1 MLVRL
6 GVVACLFWLHFAY
19 ATTLKII
26 NIVPFGSS
34 SVKILFNQEVKKFKE
49 VSLKNFKSYLELEAI
64 LTIPKKHYQFSKQS
78 SITIAQF
85 SPKLAR
91 VVISHAP
98 KMTYEVKILKDKLYV
113 SIVEKK
119 PLVRHQMAPKPPK
132 HHALKHPTPKPAPKS
147 IKKEAKEKT
156 PIKHAHSKHAHSPL
170 NERSAKKEIPKKEI
184 PKKEILKKEIL
195 KKEILKKE
203 IPKKEI
209 LKKEI
214 PKKEILKKE
223 IPKKEI
229 PKKEILK
236 KEILKKEILK
246 KEILKKEIPKKEILK
261 KEIPKKEILKKEI
274 PKKEIPKKEILKKE
288 IPKKEILKKEILKK
302 EILKKEIP
310 KKEILKKEIP
320 KKEAENE
327 SKNQVFIAEKNDTFI
342 KTKRKKHK
350 KIVLDAG
357 HGGKDCG
364 AMSANLVCEKD
375 IVLEVV
381 KFLHKELKKRGYSVL
396 LTRDKDIYIDL
407 VGRTELA
414 NRKSADL
421 FISVHANS
429 IPKHSTSNAH
439 GIETY
444 FLSTARSERARK
456 VAEQENKDDVNLM
469 DYFSKSLLLNSLNTQ
484 RLIVSNKLAIDV
496 QYGML
501 QSIRKNYPDVV
512 DGGVREGPFWVLA
525 GALMPSILIE
535 IGYNSHA
542 IESKRIQ
549 SKPYQKILAKGIA
562 DGIDSFF
569 SKND

>member
-34 SVKILFNQEVKKFKE
+34 SVKISFNQEIKKFKE

-119 PLVRHQMAPKPPK
+119 PLIRHQMAPRPPK
-132 HHALKHPTPKPAPKS
+132 HRTLKHQVLKPAPKS

-156 PIKHAHSKHAHSPL
+156 PIKHAHSKHMHPQW
-170 NERSAKKEIPKKEI
+170 NERSAKKEI
-184 PKKEILKKEIL
+184 L
-195 KKEILKKE
+195 
-203 IPKKEI
+203 
-209 LKKEI
+209 
-214 PKKEILKKE
+214 
-223 IPKKEI
+223 
-229 PKKEILK
+229 
-236 KEILKKEILK
+236 
-246 KEILKKEIPKKEILK
+246 
-261 KEIPKKEILKKEI
+261 
-274 PKKEIPKKEILKKE
+274 
-288 IPKKEILKKEILKK
+288 
-302 EILKKEIP
+302 
-310 KKEILKKEIP
+310 

-327 SKNQVFIAEKNDTFI
+327 SKNQVFIAEKNDASI

-381 KFLHKELKKRGYSVL
+381 KFLHKELKKRGYNVL

-407 VGRTELA
+407 VARTELA
-414 NRKSADL
+414 NKKSADL

-429 IPKHSTSNAH
+429 IPKRSTSNAR

-456 VAEQENKDDVNLM
+456 VAEQENKDNVNLM

>member
-19 ATTLKII
+19 ATTLKIT

-34 SVKILFNQEVKKFKE
+34 SVKMVFNQEVKKFKE
-49 VSLKNFKSYLELEAI
+49 VPLKNFKSYLELEAV

-78 SITIAQF
+78 FITIAQF

-91 VVISHAP
+91 VVIGYAP
-98 KMTYEVKILKDKLYV
+98 KMTYEIKILKDKLYI

-119 PLVRHQMAPKPPK
+119 PLIRHQMVLKPPK
-132 HHALKHPTPKPAPKS
+132 HHALKHTTSKSTPKP
-147 IKKEAKEKT
+147 IKKEAKEAKEKT
-156 PIKHAHSKHAHSPL
+156 TKHAHSKHAHSPL
-170 NERSAKKEIPKKEI
+170 NERSA
-184 PKKEILKKEIL
+184 
-195 KKEILKKE
+195 
-203 IPKKEI
+203 
-209 LKKEI
+209 
-214 PKKEILKKE
+214 
-223 IPKKEI
+223 
-229 PKKEILK
+229 
-236 KEILKKEILK
+236 
-246 KEILKKEIPKKEILK
+246 
-261 KEIPKKEILKKEI
+261 
-274 PKKEIPKKEILKKE
+274 
-288 IPKKEILKKEILKK
+288 
-302 EILKKEIP
+302 
-310 KKEILKKEIP
+310 KKEIP

-407 VGRTELA
+407 VARTELA
-414 NRKSADL
+414 NKKSADL

-501 QSIRKNYPDVV
+501 QSVRKNYPDVV

>member
-1 MLVRL
+1 MLVKL

-19 ATTLKII
+19 ATTLKIT

-34 SVKILFNQEVKKFKE
+34 SVKISFNQEIKKFKE

-78 SITIAQF
+78 FITIAQF

-98 KMTYEVKILKDKLYV
+98 KMTYEIKILKDKLYV

-119 PLVRHQMAPKPPK
+119 PLVKHQMAPKSPK

-147 IKKEAKEKT
+147 IKKEAKEIKEKT
-156 PIKHAHSKHAHSPL
+156 PIKHARSKHTHSQW

-184 PKKEILKKEIL
+184 PKKE
-195 KKEILKKE
+195 
-203 IPKKEI
+203 
-209 LKKEI
+209 
-214 PKKEILKKE
+214 
-223 IPKKEI
+223 
-229 PKKEILK
+229 
-236 KEILKKEILK
+236 
-246 KEILKKEIPKKEILK
+246 
-261 KEIPKKEILKKEI
+261 
-274 PKKEIPKKEILKKE
+274 
-288 IPKKEILKKEILKK
+288 
-302 EILKKEIP
+302 
-310 KKEILKKEIP
+310 
-320 KKEAENE
+320 AENE
-327 SKNQVFIAEKNDTFI
+327 GKNQVFIAEKNDAFI

-407 VGRTELA
+407 VARTELA
-414 NRKSADL
+414 NKKSADL

-429 IPKHSTSNAH
+429 IPKRSTSNAH

-501 QSIRKNYPDVV
+501 QSVRKSYPDVV

>member
-19 ATTLKII
+19 ATTLKIT

-34 SVKILFNQEVKKFKE
+34 SVKILFNQEIKKFKE
-49 VSLKNFKSYLELEAI
+49 VPLKNFKSYLELEAV

-78 SITIAQF
+78 FITIAQF

-91 VVISHAP
+91 VVIGYDP
-98 KMTYEVKILKDKLYV
+98 KMTYEIKILKNKLYV
-113 SIVEKK
+113 SIMEKK
-119 PLVRHQMAPKPPK
+119 PLIRHQITPKPPK
-132 HHALKHPTPKPAPKS
+132 HHALKHTTPKPAPKP
-147 IKKEAKEKT
+147 IKKEAKKSKDTKEKT
-156 PIKHAHSKHAHSPL
+156 PTKHARSKHAHSPL

-184 PKKEILKKEIL
+184 PKKEI
-195 KKEILKKE
+195 
-203 IPKKEI
+203 P
-209 LKKEI
+209 
-214 PKKEILKKE
+214 KKE

-229 PKKEILK
+229 PKKEI
-236 KEILKKEILK
+236 
-246 KEILKKEIPKKEILK
+246 P
-261 KEIPKKEILKKEI
+261 
-274 PKKEIPKKEILKKE
+274 
-288 IPKKEILKKEILKK
+288 
-302 EILKKEIP
+302 
-310 KKEILKKEIP
+310 KKEIP

-327 SKNQVFIAEKNDTFI
+327 SKNQIFIAEKNDTWI

-407 VGRTELA
+407 VARTELA
-414 NRKSADL
+414 NKKSADL

-469 DYFSKSLLLNSLNTQ
+469 DYFSKSLFLNSLNTQ

-501 QSIRKNYPDVV
+501 QSVRKNYPDVV

>member
-1 MLVRL
+1 M
-6 GVVACLFWLHFAY
+6 HFAY

-34 SVKILFNQEVKKFKE
+34 SVKISFNQEIKKFKE

-78 SITIAQF
+78 FITIAQF
-85 SPKLAR
+85 SPKLVR
-91 VVISHAP
+91 VVIIHAP

-119 PLVRHQMAPKPPK
+119 PLIRHQMAPKPPK

-147 IKKEAKEKT
+147 IKKETKEIKEKT
-156 PIKHAHSKHAHSPL
+156 PTKHARSKHAHSQL
-170 NERSAKKEIPKKEI
+170 NERSA
-184 PKKEILKKEIL
+184 
-195 KKEILKKE
+195 
-203 IPKKEI
+203 
-209 LKKEI
+209 
-214 PKKEILKKE
+214 
-223 IPKKEI
+223 
-229 PKKEILK
+229 
-236 KEILKKEILK
+236 
-246 KEILKKEIPKKEILK
+246 
-261 KEIPKKEILKKEI
+261 
-274 PKKEIPKKEILKKE
+274 
-288 IPKKEILKKEILKK
+288 
-302 EILKKEIP
+302 
-310 KKEILKKEIP
+310 KKEIP

-327 SKNQVFIAEKNDTFI
+327 SKNQVFIAEKNDAFI

-407 VGRTELA
+407 VARTELA
-414 NRKSADL
+414 NKKSADL

-429 IPKHSTSNAH
+429 IPKRSTSNAH

-456 VAEQENKDDVNLM
+456 VAEQENKDNVNLM

-501 QSIRKNYPDVV
+501 QSVRKNYPDVV

>member
-6 GVVACLFWLHFAY
+6 GVVACLFWLHFAC
-19 ATTLKII
+19 ATTLKIT

-34 SVKILFNQEVKKFKE
+34 SVKIVFNQEVKKFKE

-98 KMTYEVKILKDKLYV
+98 KMTYEIKILKDKLYV

-119 PLVRHQMAPKPPK
+119 PLIRHQMALKPPK
-132 HHALKHPTPKPAPKS
+132 HHALKHQTPKPTPKS

-156 PIKHAHSKHAHSPL
+156 PIKHVHSKHVHSPL

-184 PKKEILKKEIL
+184 PKKEI
-195 KKEILKKE
+195 
-203 IPKKEI
+203 
-209 LKKEI
+209 
-214 PKKEILKKE
+214 
-223 IPKKEI
+223 
-229 PKKEILK
+229 
-236 KEILKKEILK
+236 
-246 KEILKKEIPKKEILK
+246 
-261 KEIPKKEILKKEI
+261 
-274 PKKEIPKKEILKKE
+274 
-288 IPKKEILKKEILKK
+288 
-302 EILKKEIP
+302 
-310 KKEILKKEIP
+310 P

-327 SKNQVFIAEKNDTFI
+327 SKNQIFIAEKNDTFI

-407 VGRTELA
+407 VARTELA
-414 NRKSADL
+414 NKKSADL

-469 DYFSKSLLLNSLNTQ
+469 DYFSKSLFLNSLNTQ

-501 QSIRKNYPDVV
+501 QSVRKNYPDVV

>member
-1 MLVRL
+1 M
-6 GVVACLFWLHFAY
+6 HFAY
-19 ATTLKII
+19 ATTLKIT

-34 SVKILFNQEVKKFKE
+34 SVKVVFNQEIKKFKE
-49 VSLKNFKSYLELEAI
+49 VPLKNFKSYLELEAI

-78 SITIAQF
+78 FITIAQF
-85 SPKLAR
+85 SPKLVR

-98 KMTYEVKILKDKLYV
+98 KMTYEIKILKDKLYV

-119 PLVRHQMAPKPPK
+119 PLARHQMTPKPPK
-132 HHALKHPTPKPAPKS
+132 HHALKHTTPKPAPKP
-147 IKKEAKEKT
+147 IKKEAKKSKDTKEKT
-156 PIKHAHSKHAHSPL
+156 PTKHARSKHAHSPL
-170 NERSAKKEIPKKEI
+170 NERSA
-184 PKKEILKKEIL
+184 
-195 KKEILKKE
+195 
-203 IPKKEI
+203 
-209 LKKEI
+209 
-214 PKKEILKKE
+214 
-223 IPKKEI
+223 
-229 PKKEILK
+229 
-236 KEILKKEILK
+236 
-246 KEILKKEIPKKEILK
+246 
-261 KEIPKKEILKKEI
+261 
-274 PKKEIPKKEILKKE
+274 
-288 IPKKEILKKEILKK
+288 
-302 EILKKEIP
+302 
-310 KKEILKKEIP
+310 KKEIP

-327 SKNQVFIAEKNDTFI
+327 SKNQVFIAEKNDTLI

-407 VGRTELA
+407 VARTELA
-414 NRKSADL
+414 NKKSADL

-501 QSIRKNYPDVV
+501 QSVRKNYPDVV

>member
-6 GVVACLFWLHFAY
+6 GVVACFLWLHCAY

-34 SVKILFNQEVKKFKE
+34 SVKIIFNQEVKKFKE
-49 VSLKNFKSYLELEAI
+49 VSLKNFKSYLELEAV
-64 LTIPKKHYQFSKQS
+64 LTIPKKHYQFSQQS
-78 SITIAQF
+78 FITIAQF

-91 VVISHAP
+91 VVIGYTP
-98 KMTYEVKILKDKLYV
+98 KMTYEVKTLKDKLYV

-119 PLVRHQMAPKPPK
+119 PLVRHQTTPKPPK
-132 HHALKHPTPKPAPKS
+132 HTAIKPTPKVVK
-147 IKKEAKEKT
+147 KETKKTKEAKEAKGKT
-156 PIKHAHSKHAHSPL
+156 PHKHAHSKHAHSPL
-170 NERSAKKEIPKKEI
+170 NKRSAKKEIPKKEI
-184 PKKEILKKEIL
+184 PKKEI
-195 KKEILKKE
+195 
-203 IPKKEI
+203 P
-209 LKKEI
+209 
-214 PKKEILKKE
+214 KKE

-229 PKKEILK
+229 PKKEI
-236 KEILKKEILK
+236 
-246 KEILKKEIPKKEILK
+246 PKKEI
-261 KEIPKKEILKKEI
+261 
-274 PKKEIPKKEILKKE
+274 
-288 IPKKEILKKEILKK
+288 
-302 EILKKEIP
+302 
-310 KKEILKKEIP
+310 
-320 KKEAENE
+320 ENE
-327 SKNQVFIAEKNDTFI
+327 NKNQVFIEQNNDIFI

-407 VGRTELA
+407 VARTELA
-414 NRKSADL
+414 NKKNADL

-496 QYGML
+496 QFGML
-501 QSIRKNYPDVV
+501 QNIRKNYPDVV

>member
-6 GVVACLFWLHFAY
+6 GVVACLLWLHFAY
-19 ATTLKII
+19 ATTLKIT

-78 SITIAQF
+78 FITIAQF
-85 SPKLAR
+85 SPKLVR
-91 VVISHAP
+91 VVIGYAP
-98 KMTYEVKILKDKLYV
+98 KMTYEVKILKNKLYV

-119 PLVRHQMAPKPPK
+119 LLIRHQMALKPPK
-132 HHALKHPTPKPAPKS
+132 HHALKHTTPKPTPKP

-156 PIKHAHSKHAHSPL
+156 PTKHAHSKHAHSPL
-170 NERSAKKEIPKKEI
+170 NERSA
-184 PKKEILKKEIL
+184 
-195 KKEILKKE
+195 
-203 IPKKEI
+203 
-209 LKKEI
+209 
-214 PKKEILKKE
+214 
-223 IPKKEI
+223 
-229 PKKEILK
+229 
-236 KEILKKEILK
+236 
-246 KEILKKEIPKKEILK
+246 
-261 KEIPKKEILKKEI
+261 
-274 PKKEIPKKEILKKE
+274 
-288 IPKKEILKKEILKK
+288 
-302 EILKKEIP
+302 
-310 KKEILKKEIP
+310 KKEIP

-342 KTKRKKHK
+342 KTKHKKRK

-407 VGRTELA
+407 VARTELA
-414 NRKSADL
+414 NKKGADL

-429 IPKHSTSNAH
+429 IPKRSTSNAH

-469 DYFSKSLLLNSLNTQ
+469 DYFSKSLFLNSLNTQ

-501 QSIRKNYPDVV
+501 QSVRKNYPDVV

>member
-6 GVVACLFWLHFAY
+6 VVVACLFWLHFAY

-49 VSLKNFKSYLELEAI
+49 VPLKNFKSYLELEAV

-78 SITIAQF
+78 FITIAQF

-91 VVISHAP
+91 VVIGYAP
-98 KMTYEVKILKDKLYV
+98 KMTYEIKILKDKLYV

-119 PLVRHQMAPKPPK
+119 PLIRHQMVLKPPK
-132 HHALKHPTPKPAPKS
+132 HHALKHTTPKPTPKP
-147 IKKEAKEKT
+147 IKKEVKKSQEAKEKT
-156 PIKHAHSKHAHSPL
+156 PIKHARSKHAHSPL
-170 NERSAKKEIPKKEI
+170 NERSA
-184 PKKEILKKEIL
+184 
-195 KKEILKKE
+195 
-203 IPKKEI
+203 
-209 LKKEI
+209 
-214 PKKEILKKE
+214 
-223 IPKKEI
+223 
-229 PKKEILK
+229 
-236 KEILKKEILK
+236 
-246 KEILKKEIPKKEILK
+246 
-261 KEIPKKEILKKEI
+261 
-274 PKKEIPKKEILKKE
+274 
-288 IPKKEILKKEILKK
+288 
-302 EILKKEIP
+302 
-310 KKEILKKEIP
+310 KKEIP

-327 SKNQVFIAEKNDTFI
+327 SKNQVFIAEKNDTLI

-407 VGRTELA
+407 VARTELA
-414 NRKSADL
+414 NKKNADL

-429 IPKHSTSNAH
+429 IPKRSTSNAH

-469 DYFSKSLLLNSLNTQ
+469 DYFSKSLFLNSLNTQ

-501 QSIRKNYPDVV
+501 QSVRKNYPDVV

>member
-34 SVKILFNQEVKKFKE
+34 SVKISFNQEIKKFKE

-78 SITIAQF
+78 FITIAQF

-98 KMTYEVKILKDKLYV
+98 KMTYEIKILKDKLYV

-119 PLVRHQMAPKPPK
+119 PLVRHKMAPKPPK
-132 HHALKHPTPKPAPKS
+132 HHALKHPTPKPTPKS
-147 IKKEAKEKT
+147 IKKEAKEAKEKT

-170 NERSAKKEIPKKEI
+170 NERSAKKEIPKKE
-184 PKKEILKKEIL
+184 
-195 KKEILKKE
+195 
-203 IPKKEI
+203 
-209 LKKEI
+209 
-214 PKKEILKKE
+214 
-223 IPKKEI
+223 
-229 PKKEILK
+229 
-236 KEILKKEILK
+236 
-246 KEILKKEIPKKEILK
+246 
-261 KEIPKKEILKKEI
+261 
-274 PKKEIPKKEILKKE
+274 
-288 IPKKEILKKEILKK
+288 
-302 EILKKEIP
+302 
-310 KKEILKKEIP
+310 
-320 KKEAENE
+320 AENE
-327 SKNQVFIAEKNDTFI
+327 SKNQVFIAEKNDAFI

-407 VGRTELA
+407 VARTELA
-414 NRKSADL
+414 NKKSADL

-501 QSIRKNYPDVV
+501 QSVRKNYPDVV

>member
-1 MLVRL
+1 MRL

-19 ATTLKII
+19 ATTLKIT

-34 SVKILFNQEVKKFKE
+34 SVKIVFNQEIKKFKE
-49 VSLKNFKSYLELEAI
+49 VSLKNFKSYLELEAV

-78 SITIAQF
+78 FITIAQF

-91 VVISHAP
+91 VVIGYAP
-98 KMTYEVKILKDKLYV
+98 KMTYEIKILKDKLYV

-119 PLVRHQMAPKPPK
+119 PLIRHQMAPKPPK
-132 HHALKHPTPKPAPKS
+132 HHALKHTTPKPAPKP
-147 IKKEAKEKT
+147 IKKEAKETKEKT
-156 PIKHAHSKHAHSPL
+156 PIKHVRSKHAYSPL

-184 PKKEILKKEIL
+184 PKKEI
-195 KKEILKKE
+195 
-203 IPKKEI
+203 P
-209 LKKEI
+209 
-214 PKKEILKKE
+214 KKE

-229 PKKEILK
+229 PKKEI
-236 KEILKKEILK
+236 
-246 KEILKKEIPKKEILK
+246 P
-261 KEIPKKEILKKEI
+261 
-274 PKKEIPKKEILKKE
+274 
-288 IPKKEILKKEILKK
+288 
-302 EILKKEIP
+302 
-310 KKEILKKEIP
+310 KKEIP

-327 SKNQVFIAEKNDTFI
+327 SKNQVFIAEKNDTLI

-407 VGRTELA
+407 VARTELA
-414 NRKSADL
+414 NKKSADL

-501 QSIRKNYPDVV
+501 QSVRKNYPDVV

>member
-19 ATTLKII
+19 ATTLKIT

-34 SVKILFNQEVKKFKE
+34 SVKISFNQEIKKFKE

-91 VVISHAP
+91 VVISYAP

-132 HHALKHPTPKPAPKS
+132 HHALKHQTPKPTPKS
-147 IKKEAKEKT
+147 IKKEAKEAKEKT
-156 PIKHAHSKHAHSPL
+156 PTKHAHSKHAHPPL
-170 NERSAKKEIPKKEI
+170 NERSAKKEIPKKE
-184 PKKEILKKEIL
+184 
-195 KKEILKKE
+195 
-203 IPKKEI
+203 
-209 LKKEI
+209 
-214 PKKEILKKE
+214 
-223 IPKKEI
+223 
-229 PKKEILK
+229 
-236 KEILKKEILK
+236 
-246 KEILKKEIPKKEILK
+246 
-261 KEIPKKEILKKEI
+261 
-274 PKKEIPKKEILKKE
+274 
-288 IPKKEILKKEILKK
+288 
-302 EILKKEIP
+302 
-310 KKEILKKEIP
+310 
-320 KKEAENE
+320 AENE
-327 SKNQVFIAEKNDTFI
+327 DKNQVFIAEKNDTFI
-342 KTKRKKHK
+342 KNKRKKHK

-429 IPKHSTSNAH
+429 IPKRSTSNAH

>member
-34 SVKILFNQEVKKFKE
+34 SVKISFNQEIKKFKE

-85 SPKLAR
+85 SPKLVR

-119 PLVRHQMAPKPPK
+119 LLIRHQMAPKPPK
-132 HHALKHPTPKPAPKS
+132 HRTLKHQTPHHALKHQTPKPAPKS
-147 IKKEAKEKT
+147 IKKEAKEIKEKT
-156 PIKHAHSKHAHSPL
+156 PTKHVHSKHTHSQL
-170 NERSAKKEIPKKEI
+170 NERSAKKEIPKKE
-184 PKKEILKKEIL
+184 
-195 KKEILKKE
+195 
-203 IPKKEI
+203 
-209 LKKEI
+209 
-214 PKKEILKKE
+214 
-223 IPKKEI
+223 
-229 PKKEILK
+229 
-236 KEILKKEILK
+236 
-246 KEILKKEIPKKEILK
+246 
-261 KEIPKKEILKKEI
+261 
-274 PKKEIPKKEILKKE
+274 
-288 IPKKEILKKEILKK
+288 
-302 EILKKEIP
+302 
-310 KKEILKKEIP
+310 
-320 KKEAENE
+320 AENE
-327 SKNQVFIAEKNDTFI
+327 GKNQVFIAEKNDTFI

-407 VGRTELA
+407 VARTELA
-414 NRKSADL
+414 NKKSADL

-429 IPKHSTSNAH
+429 IPKRSTSNAH

-456 VAEQENKDDVNLM
+456 VAEQENKDNVNLM

>member
-6 GVVACLFWLHFAY
+6 GVVACLFWLHYAY
-19 ATTLKII
+19 ATTLKIT

-34 SVKILFNQEVKKFKE
+34 SVKMVFNQEIKKFKE
-49 VSLKNFKSYLELEAI
+49 VPLKNFKSYLELEAI

-78 SITIAQF
+78 FITIAQF

-91 VVISHAP
+91 VVIGYDP

-113 SIVEKK
+113 SIMEKK
-119 PLVRHQMAPKPPK
+119 PLIRHQMTPKPSK
-132 HHALKHPTPKPAPKS
+132 HHALKHQVPKPTPKP
-147 IKKEAKEKT
+147 IKKEAKKTKEKT
-156 PIKHAHSKHAHSPL
+156 PNKHAHSKHAHSPL

-184 PKKEILKKEIL
+184 PKKEI
-195 KKEILKKE
+195 
-203 IPKKEI
+203 P
-209 LKKEI
+209 
-214 PKKEILKKE
+214 KKE

-229 PKKEILK
+229 PKKEI
-236 KEILKKEILK
+236 
-246 KEILKKEIPKKEILK
+246 
-261 KEIPKKEILKKEI
+261 
-274 PKKEIPKKEILKKE
+274 PKKEIP
-288 IPKKEILKKEILKK
+288 
-302 EILKKEIP
+302 
-310 KKEILKKEIP
+310 KKEIP

-327 SKNQVFIAEKNDTFI
+327 SKNQIFIAEKNDTWI

-407 VGRTELA
+407 VARTELA
-414 NRKSADL
+414 NKKSADL

-429 IPKHSTSNAH
+429 IPKRSTSNAH

-469 DYFSKSLLLNSLNTQ
+469 DYFSKSLFLNSLNTQ

-501 QSIRKNYPDVV
+501 QSVRKNYPDVV

>member
-6 GVVACLFWLHFAY
+6 GVVACLFWFHFAY
-19 ATTLKII
+19 ATTLKIT

-34 SVKILFNQEVKKFKE
+34 SVKMVFNQEVKKFKE
-49 VSLKNFKSYLELEAI
+49 VPLKNFKSYLELEAI

-78 SITIAQF
+78 FITIAQF
-85 SPKLAR
+85 SPKLVR
-91 VVISHAP
+91 VVIGYAP
-98 KMTYEVKILKDKLYV
+98 KMTYEVKILKDKLYI

-119 PLVRHQMAPKPPK
+119 PLIRHQMTPKPPK
-132 HHALKHPTPKPAPKS
+132 HHALKHQTPKPTPKP
-147 IKKEAKEKT
+147 IKKEAKKTKEKT
-156 PIKHAHSKHAHSPL
+156 PTKHAHSKQTHSPL
-170 NERSAKKEIPKKEI
+170 NERNA
-184 PKKEILKKEIL
+184 
-195 KKEILKKE
+195 
-203 IPKKEI
+203 
-209 LKKEI
+209 
-214 PKKEILKKE
+214 
-223 IPKKEI
+223 
-229 PKKEILK
+229 
-236 KEILKKEILK
+236 
-246 KEILKKEIPKKEILK
+246 
-261 KEIPKKEILKKEI
+261 
-274 PKKEIPKKEILKKE
+274 
-288 IPKKEILKKEILKK
+288 
-302 EILKKEIP
+302 
-310 KKEILKKEIP
+310 KKEIP

-327 SKNQVFIAEKNDTFI
+327 SKNQVFIAEKNDAFI

-469 DYFSKSLLLNSLNTQ
+469 DYFSKSLFLNSLNTQ

-501 QSIRKNYPDVV
+501 QSVRKNYPDVV

>member
-6 GVVACLFWLHFAY
+6 GVVACLLWLHFAY
-19 ATTLKII
+19 ATTLKIT

-34 SVKILFNQEVKKFKE
+34 SVKVVFNQEIKKFKE

-119 PLVRHQMAPKPPK
+119 PLIRHQMVLKPPK
-132 HHALKHPTPKPAPKS
+132 HHALKHTTPKPTPKP
-147 IKKEAKEKT
+147 IKKEAKKSKETKEKT
-156 PIKHAHSKHAHSPL
+156 PTKHVYSKHAHSPL
-170 NERSAKKEIPKKEI
+170 NERSA
-184 PKKEILKKEIL
+184 
-195 KKEILKKE
+195 
-203 IPKKEI
+203 
-209 LKKEI
+209 
-214 PKKEILKKE
+214 
-223 IPKKEI
+223 
-229 PKKEILK
+229 
-236 KEILKKEILK
+236 
-246 KEILKKEIPKKEILK
+246 
-261 KEIPKKEILKKEI
+261 
-274 PKKEIPKKEILKKE
+274 
-288 IPKKEILKKEILKK
+288 
-302 EILKKEIP
+302 
-310 KKEILKKEIP
+310 KKEIP

-327 SKNQVFIAEKNDTFI
+327 SKNQVFIAEKNDTLI

-407 VGRTELA
+407 VARTELA
-414 NRKSADL
+414 NKKSADL

-501 QSIRKNYPDVV
+501 QSVRKNYPDVV

>member
-49 VSLKNFKSYLELEAI
+49 VPLKNFKSYLELEAV

-78 SITIAQF
+78 FITIAQF

-91 VVISHAP
+91 VVIGYAP
-98 KMTYEVKILKDKLYV
+98 KMTYEIKILKNKLYV

-119 PLVRHQMAPKPPK
+119 PLIRHQITPKY
-132 HHALKHPTPKPAPKS
+132 HALKHQVPKPTPKPIKKEAKKS
-147 IKKEAKEKT
+147 KEAKEKT
-156 PIKHAHSKHAHSPL
+156 PTKHAHLKHAHSPL
-170 NERSAKKEIPKKEI
+170 NERSA
-184 PKKEILKKEIL
+184 
-195 KKEILKKE
+195 
-203 IPKKEI
+203 
-209 LKKEI
+209 
-214 PKKEILKKE
+214 
-223 IPKKEI
+223 
-229 PKKEILK
+229 
-236 KEILKKEILK
+236 
-246 KEILKKEIPKKEILK
+246 
-261 KEIPKKEILKKEI
+261 
-274 PKKEIPKKEILKKE
+274 
-288 IPKKEILKKEILKK
+288 
-302 EILKKEIP
+302 
-310 KKEILKKEIP
+310 KKEIP

-327 SKNQVFIAEKNDTFI
+327 SKNQVFIAEKNETLI

-407 VGRTELA
+407 VARTELA
-414 NRKSADL
+414 NKKSADL

-469 DYFSKSLLLNSLNTQ
+469 DYFSKSLFLNSLNTQ

-501 QSIRKNYPDVV
+501 QSVRKNYPDVV

>member
-6 GVVACLFWLHFAY
+6 GVVACLLWLHFAY

-26 NIVPFGSS
+26 NIVPFGSG

-78 SITIAQF
+78 SITIVQF

-119 PLVRHQMAPKPPK
+119 PLVRHQMVLKPPK
-132 HHALKHPTPKPAPKS
+132 HHVLKHPTPKPAPKS
-147 IKKEAKEKT
+147 IKKEAKEAKEKT
-156 PIKHAHSKHAHSPL
+156 PIKHAHSKHVHSPL
-170 NERSAKKEIPKKEI
+170 NERSA
-184 PKKEILKKEIL
+184 
-195 KKEILKKE
+195 
-203 IPKKEI
+203 
-209 LKKEI
+209 
-214 PKKEILKKE
+214 
-223 IPKKEI
+223 
-229 PKKEILK
+229 KKEILK

-246 KEILKKEIPKKEILK
+246 KEIL
-261 KEIPKKEILKKEI
+261 
-274 PKKEIPKKEILKKE
+274 
-288 IPKKEILKKEILKK
+288 
-302 EILKKEIP
+302 
-310 KKEILKKEIP
+310 

-407 VGRTELA
+407 VARTELA

>member
-6 GVVACLFWLHFAY
+6 GVVACLFWLHYAY
-19 ATTLKII
+19 ATTLKIT
-26 NIVPFGSS
+26 NVVPFGSS
-34 SVKILFNQEVKKFKE
+34 SVKMVFNQEVKKFKE

-78 SITIAQF
+78 FITIAQF

-91 VVISHAP
+91 VVIGYAP

-113 SIVEKK
+113 SIMEKK
-119 PLVRHQMAPKPPK
+119 PLIRHQMALKPPK
-132 HHALKHPTPKPAPKS
+132 HHALKHQTPKPTPKP
-147 IKKEAKEKT
+147 IKKEAKKTKEKT
-156 PIKHAHSKHAHSPL
+156 STKHAHSKPTHSPL
-170 NERSAKKEIPKKEI
+170 NERSAKKEIPKKE
-184 PKKEILKKEIL
+184 
-195 KKEILKKE
+195 
-203 IPKKEI
+203 
-209 LKKEI
+209 
-214 PKKEILKKE
+214 
-223 IPKKEI
+223 
-229 PKKEILK
+229 
-236 KEILKKEILK
+236 
-246 KEILKKEIPKKEILK
+246 
-261 KEIPKKEILKKEI
+261 
-274 PKKEIPKKEILKKE
+274 
-288 IPKKEILKKEILKK
+288 
-302 EILKKEIP
+302 
-310 KKEILKKEIP
+310 
-320 KKEAENE
+320 AENE
-327 SKNQVFIAEKNDTFI
+327 SKNQIFIAEKNDTFI

-407 VGRTELA
+407 VARTELA
-414 NRKSADL
+414 NKKGADL

-429 IPKHSTSNAH
+429 IPKRSTSNAH

-469 DYFSKSLLLNSLNTQ
+469 DYFSKSLFLNSLNTQ

-501 QSIRKNYPDVV
+501 QSVRKNYPDVV

>member
-1 MLVRL
+1 M
-6 GVVACLFWLHFAY
+6 HFAY

-34 SVKILFNQEVKKFKE
+34 SVKISFNQEIKKFKE

-78 SITIAQF
+78 FITIAQF
-85 SPKLAR
+85 SPKLVR

-119 PLVRHQMAPKPPK
+119 PLIRHQMAPKPPK

-147 IKKEAKEKT
+147 IKKETKEIKEKT
-156 PIKHAHSKHAHSPL
+156 PTKHACSKHAHSQL
-170 NERSAKKEIPKKEI
+170 NERSA
-184 PKKEILKKEIL
+184 
-195 KKEILKKE
+195 
-203 IPKKEI
+203 
-209 LKKEI
+209 
-214 PKKEILKKE
+214 
-223 IPKKEI
+223 
-229 PKKEILK
+229 
-236 KEILKKEILK
+236 
-246 KEILKKEIPKKEILK
+246 
-261 KEIPKKEILKKEI
+261 
-274 PKKEIPKKEILKKE
+274 
-288 IPKKEILKKEILKK
+288 
-302 EILKKEIP
+302 
-310 KKEILKKEIP
+310 KKEIP

-327 SKNQVFIAEKNDTFI
+327 SKNQVFIAEKNDAFI

-407 VGRTELA
+407 VARTELA
-414 NRKSADL
+414 NKKSADL

-429 IPKHSTSNAH
+429 IPKRSTSNAH

-456 VAEQENKDDVNLM
+456 VAEQENKDNVNLM

-501 QSIRKNYPDVV
+501 QSVRKNYPDVV

>member
-6 GVVACLFWLHFAY
+6 GVVACLFWLHYAY
-19 ATTLKII
+19 ATTLKIT
-26 NIVPFGSS
+26 NIVSFGSS
-34 SVKILFNQEVKKFKE
+34 SVKISFNQEVKKFKE
-49 VSLKNFKSYLELEAI
+49 VPLKNFKSYLELEAI

-78 SITIAQF
+78 FITIAQF

-91 VVISHAP
+91 VVIGYAP
-98 KMTYEVKILKDKLYV
+98 KMTYEVKILKNKLYV

-119 PLVRHQMAPKPPK
+119 PLIRHQMVPKPPK

-147 IKKEAKEKT
+147 IKKEAKEAKEKT
-156 PIKHAHSKHAHSPL
+156 PIKHVHSKHAHSPL

-184 PKKEILKKEIL
+184 PKKEI
-195 KKEILKKE
+195 
-203 IPKKEI
+203 P
-209 LKKEI
+209 
-214 PKKEILKKE
+214 KKE

-229 PKKEILK
+229 PKKES
-236 KEILKKEILK
+236 
-246 KEILKKEIPKKEILK
+246 
-261 KEIPKKEILKKEI
+261 
-274 PKKEIPKKEILKKE
+274 
-288 IPKKEILKKEILKK
+288 
-302 EILKKEIP
+302 
-310 KKEILKKEIP
+310 
-320 KKEAENE
+320 ENE
-327 SKNQVFIAEKNDTFI
+327 SKNQVFIAEKNDAFS

-429 IPKHSTSNAH
+429 IPKRSTSNAH

>member
-1 MLVRL
+1 M
-6 GVVACLFWLHFAY
+6 HFAY

-34 SVKILFNQEVKKFKE
+34 SVKISFNQEIKKFKE

-78 SITIAQF
+78 FITIAQF

-119 PLVRHQMAPKPPK
+119 PLSRHQMAPKPPK
-132 HHALKHPTPKPAPKS
+132 HHALKHQAPKPAPKS
-147 IKKEAKEKT
+147 IKKEIKEVKEVKEVKEKT
-156 PIKHAHSKHAHSPL
+156 PTKHARSKHAHSQL
-170 NERSAKKEIPKKEI
+170 NERSA
-184 PKKEILKKEIL
+184 
-195 KKEILKKE
+195 
-203 IPKKEI
+203 
-209 LKKEI
+209 
-214 PKKEILKKE
+214 
-223 IPKKEI
+223 
-229 PKKEILK
+229 
-236 KEILKKEILK
+236 
-246 KEILKKEIPKKEILK
+246 
-261 KEIPKKEILKKEI
+261 
-274 PKKEIPKKEILKKE
+274 
-288 IPKKEILKKEILKK
+288 
-302 EILKKEIP
+302 
-310 KKEILKKEIP
+310 KKEIP

-327 SKNQVFIAEKNDTFI
+327 SKNQVFIAEKNDASI

-407 VGRTELA
+407 VVRTELA
-414 NRKSADL
+414 NKKSADL

-429 IPKHSTSNAH
+429 IPKRSTSNAH

>member
-1 MLVRL
+1 M
-6 GVVACLFWLHFAY
+6 HFAY

-34 SVKILFNQEVKKFKE
+34 SVKISFNQEIKKFKE

-113 SIVEKK
+113 SIMEKK
-119 PLVRHQMAPKPPK
+119 PLAKHQMAPKLPK
-132 HHALKHPTPKPAPKS
+132 HHALKHPTPKPTPKS
-147 IKKEAKEKT
+147 IKKEAKEIKEKT
-156 PIKHAHSKHAHSPL
+156 PTKHARSKHMRSQL
-170 NERSAKKEIPKKEI
+170 NERSAKKEIPKKE
-184 PKKEILKKEIL
+184 
-195 KKEILKKE
+195 
-203 IPKKEI
+203 
-209 LKKEI
+209 
-214 PKKEILKKE
+214 
-223 IPKKEI
+223 
-229 PKKEILK
+229 
-236 KEILKKEILK
+236 
-246 KEILKKEIPKKEILK
+246 
-261 KEIPKKEILKKEI
+261 
-274 PKKEIPKKEILKKE
+274 
-288 IPKKEILKKEILKK
+288 
-302 EILKKEIP
+302 
-310 KKEILKKEIP
+310 
-320 KKEAENE
+320 AENE
-327 SKNQVFIAEKNDTFI
+327 GKNQVFITEKNDASI

-407 VGRTELA
+407 VARTELA
-414 NRKSADL
+414 NKKSADL

-429 IPKHSTSNAH
+429 IPKRSTSNAH

-456 VAEQENKDDVNLM
+456 VAEQENKDNVNLM

>member
-6 GVVACLFWLHFAY
+6 GVVACLFWLHFAC
-19 ATTLKII
+19 ATTLKIT

-34 SVKILFNQEVKKFKE
+34 SVKISFNQEIKKFKE

-85 SPKLAR
+85 SSKLVR

-113 SIVEKK
+113 SIMEKK
-119 PLVRHQMAPKPPK
+119 PLAKHQIAPKPPK
-132 HHALKHPTPKPAPKS
+132 HRTLKHPTPKPTPKS
-147 IKKEAKEKT
+147 IKKEAKEVKEKT
-156 PIKHAHSKHAHSPL
+156 PTKHARSKHTHSQL
-170 NERSAKKEIPKKEI
+170 NERSAKKEIPKKE
-184 PKKEILKKEIL
+184 
-195 KKEILKKE
+195 
-203 IPKKEI
+203 
-209 LKKEI
+209 
-214 PKKEILKKE
+214 
-223 IPKKEI
+223 
-229 PKKEILK
+229 
-236 KEILKKEILK
+236 
-246 KEILKKEIPKKEILK
+246 
-261 KEIPKKEILKKEI
+261 
-274 PKKEIPKKEILKKE
+274 
-288 IPKKEILKKEILKK
+288 
-302 EILKKEIP
+302 
-310 KKEILKKEIP
+310 
-320 KKEAENE
+320 AENE
-327 SKNQVFIAEKNDTFI
+327 GKNQVFIAEKNDAFI

-364 AMSANLVCEKD
+364 AMSTNLVCEKD

-407 VGRTELA
+407 VARTELA
-414 NRKSADL
+414 NKKSADL

-429 IPKHSTSNAH
+429 IPKRSTSNAH

-456 VAEQENKDDVNLM
+456 VAEQENKDNVNLM

>member
-1 MLVRL
+1 M
-6 GVVACLFWLHFAY
+6 HFAY
-19 ATTLKII
+19 ATTLKIT

-34 SVKILFNQEVKKFKE
+34 SVKILFNQEIKKFKE
-49 VSLKNFKSYLELEAI
+49 VPLKNFKSYLELEAV

-91 VVISHAP
+91 VVIGYAP
-98 KMTYEVKILKDKLYV
+98 KMTYEIKILKDKLYI

-119 PLVRHQMAPKPPK
+119 PLIRHQMVLKPPK
-132 HHALKHPTPKPAPKS
+132 HHALKHTTPKPTPKP
-147 IKKEAKEKT
+147 IKKEIKEAKEKT
-156 PIKHAHSKHAHSPL
+156 PTKHAHSKHAHSPL
-170 NERSAKKEIPKKEI
+170 NERSA
-184 PKKEILKKEIL
+184 
-195 KKEILKKE
+195 
-203 IPKKEI
+203 
-209 LKKEI
+209 
-214 PKKEILKKE
+214 
-223 IPKKEI
+223 
-229 PKKEILK
+229 KKEILK

-246 KEILKKEIPKKEILK
+246 KEILKKEI
-261 KEIPKKEILKKEI
+261 
-274 PKKEIPKKEILKKE
+274 
-288 IPKKEILKKEILKK
+288 LKKEIL
-302 EILKKEIP
+302 
-310 KKEILKKEIP
+310 

-327 SKNQVFIAEKNDTFI
+327 SKNQVFIAEKNDAFI
-342 KTKRKKHK
+342 KTKHKKHK

-407 VGRTELA
+407 VARTELA
-414 NRKSADL
+414 NKKGADL

-429 IPKHSTSNAH
+429 IPKRSTSNAH

-469 DYFSKSLLLNSLNTQ
+469 DYFSKSLFLNSLNTQ

-501 QSIRKNYPDVV
+501 QSVRKNYPDVV

>member
-19 ATTLKII
+19 ATTLKIT

-34 SVKILFNQEVKKFKE
+34 SVKVVFNQEIKKFKE
-49 VSLKNFKSYLELEAI
+49 VPLKNFKSYLELEAI

-91 VVISHAP
+91 VVIGYAP
-98 KMTYEVKILKDKLYV
+98 KMTYEVKILKDNLYI

-119 PLVRHQMAPKPPK
+119 PLIRHQMTPKPPK
-132 HHALKHPTPKPAPKS
+132 HHALKHPTPKPTPKP
-147 IKKEAKEKT
+147 IKKEAKEAKEAKEKT
-156 PIKHAHSKHAHSPL
+156 PTKHAHSKHAHSPL

-184 PKKEILKKEIL
+184 PKKE
-195 KKEILKKE
+195 
-203 IPKKEI
+203 
-209 LKKEI
+209 
-214 PKKEILKKE
+214 
-223 IPKKEI
+223 
-229 PKKEILK
+229 
-236 KEILKKEILK
+236 
-246 KEILKKEIPKKEILK
+246 
-261 KEIPKKEILKKEI
+261 
-274 PKKEIPKKEILKKE
+274 
-288 IPKKEILKKEILKK
+288 
-302 EILKKEIP
+302 
-310 KKEILKKEIP
+310 
-320 KKEAENE
+320 AENE
-327 SKNQVFIAEKNDTFI
+327 SKNQVFIIEKNDTLI

-407 VGRTELA
+407 VARTELA
-414 NRKSADL
+414 NKKGADL

-429 IPKHSTSNAH
+429 IPKRSTSNAH

-501 QSIRKNYPDVV
+501 QSVRKNYPDVV

>member
-6 GVVACLFWLHFAY
+6 GVVACLLWLHFAC

-34 SVKILFNQEVKKFKE
+34 SVKILFNQEIKKFKE
-49 VSLKNFKSYLELEAI
+49 VPLKNFKSYLELEAV

-85 SPKLAR
+85 SPKLVR
-91 VVISHAP
+91 VVIGYAP
-98 KMTYEVKILKDKLYV
+98 KMTYEIKILKDKLYV

-119 PLVRHQMAPKPPK
+119 PLIRHQMVLKPPK
-132 HHALKHPTPKPAPKS
+132 HHALKHTTPKPTPKP
-147 IKKEAKEKT
+147 IKKEAKKSKETKEKT
-156 PIKHAHSKHAHSPL
+156 PIKHARSKHAHSPL
-170 NERSAKKEIPKKEI
+170 NERSAKKEIPKKE
-184 PKKEILKKEIL
+184 
-195 KKEILKKE
+195 
-203 IPKKEI
+203 
-209 LKKEI
+209 
-214 PKKEILKKE
+214 
-223 IPKKEI
+223 
-229 PKKEILK
+229 
-236 KEILKKEILK
+236 
-246 KEILKKEIPKKEILK
+246 
-261 KEIPKKEILKKEI
+261 
-274 PKKEIPKKEILKKE
+274 
-288 IPKKEILKKEILKK
+288 
-302 EILKKEIP
+302 
-310 KKEILKKEIP
+310 
-320 KKEAENE
+320 AENE
-327 SKNQVFIAEKNDTFI
+327 SKNQVFIVEKNDTFI

-407 VGRTELA
+407 VARTELA
-414 NRKSADL
+414 NKKSADL

-429 IPKHSTSNAH
+429 IPKRSTSNAH

-469 DYFSKSLLLNSLNTQ
+469 DYFSKSLFLNSLNTQ

-501 QSIRKNYPDVV
+501 QSVRKNYPDVV

>member
-6 GVVACLFWLHFAY
+6 GVVACLLWLHFAC

-34 SVKILFNQEVKKFKE
+34 SVKISFNQEVKKFKE
-49 VSLKNFKSYLELEAI
+49 VPLKNFKSYLELEAI

-91 VVISHAP
+91 VVIGYAP

-119 PLVRHQMAPKPPK
+119 PLIRHQMVLKPPK
-132 HHALKHPTPKPAPKS
+132 HHALKYTTPKPTPKP
-147 IKKEAKEKT
+147 IKKEAKKSKETKEKT
-156 PIKHAHSKHAHSPL
+156 PTKHAHSKHAHSPL
-170 NERSAKKEIPKKEI
+170 NERSAKKEI
-184 PKKEILKKEIL
+184 L
-195 KKEILKKE
+195 
-203 IPKKEI
+203 
-209 LKKEI
+209 
-214 PKKEILKKE
+214 
-223 IPKKEI
+223 
-229 PKKEILK
+229 
-236 KEILKKEILK
+236 
-246 KEILKKEIPKKEILK
+246 
-261 KEIPKKEILKKEI
+261 
-274 PKKEIPKKEILKKE
+274 
-288 IPKKEILKKEILKK
+288 
-302 EILKKEIP
+302 
-310 KKEILKKEIP
+310 

-327 SKNQVFIAEKNDTFI
+327 SKNQVFIAEKNDTLI

-407 VGRTELA
+407 VARTELA

-469 DYFSKSLLLNSLNTQ
+469 DYFSKSLFLNSLNTQ

>member
-6 GVVACLFWLHFAY
+6 GVVACLFWLHYAY
-19 ATTLKII
+19 ATTLKIT

-34 SVKILFNQEVKKFKE
+34 SVKIVFNQEVKKFKE

-78 SITIAQF
+78 FITIAQF

-91 VVISHAP
+91 VVIGYDP
-98 KMTYEVKILKDKLYV
+98 KMTYEVKILKDKLYI
-113 SIVEKK
+113 SIMEKK
-119 PLVRHQMAPKPPK
+119 PLARHQMAPKPPK
-132 HHALKHPTPKPAPKS
+132 HHALKHQTPKPTPKP
-147 IKKEAKEKT
+147 IKKEAKKTKEKT

-170 NERSAKKEIPKKEI
+170 NERSAKKEIPKKE
-184 PKKEILKKEIL
+184 
-195 KKEILKKE
+195 
-203 IPKKEI
+203 
-209 LKKEI
+209 
-214 PKKEILKKE
+214 
-223 IPKKEI
+223 
-229 PKKEILK
+229 
-236 KEILKKEILK
+236 
-246 KEILKKEIPKKEILK
+246 
-261 KEIPKKEILKKEI
+261 
-274 PKKEIPKKEILKKE
+274 
-288 IPKKEILKKEILKK
+288 
-302 EILKKEIP
+302 
-310 KKEILKKEIP
+310 
-320 KKEAENE
+320 AENE
-327 SKNQVFIAEKNDTFI
+327 SKNQIFIAEKNDTFI

-407 VGRTELA
+407 VARTELA

-501 QSIRKNYPDVV
+501 QSVRKNYPDVV

>member
-78 SITIAQF
+78 FITIVQF
-85 SPKLAR
+85 SPKLVR

-119 PLVRHQMAPKPPK
+119 PLKKHQLVPNPPK
-132 HHALKHPTPKPAPKS
+132 HHALKHPTPKPTHKS
-147 IKKEAKEKT
+147 IKKEAKEAKEKT
-156 PIKHAHSKHAHSPL
+156 PIKHVHSKHAHSPL
-170 NERSAKKEIPKKEI
+170 NERSAKKEI
-184 PKKEILKKEIL
+184 L
-195 KKEILKKE
+195 
-203 IPKKEI
+203 
-209 LKKEI
+209 
-214 PKKEILKKE
+214 
-223 IPKKEI
+223 
-229 PKKEILK
+229 
-236 KEILKKEILK
+236 
-246 KEILKKEIPKKEILK
+246 
-261 KEIPKKEILKKEI
+261 
-274 PKKEIPKKEILKKE
+274 
-288 IPKKEILKKEILKK
+288 
-302 EILKKEIP
+302 
-310 KKEILKKEIP
+310 

-342 KTKRKKHK
+342 KIKRKKHK

-381 KFLHKELKKRGYSVL
+381 KFLHKELKKRCYSVL

-407 VGRTELA
+407 VARTELA

-429 IPKHSTSNAH
+429 IPKRSTSNAH

-542 IESKRIQ
+542 IESRRIQ

>member
-1 MLVRL
+1 M
-6 GVVACLFWLHFAY
+6 WLHFAY
-19 ATTLKII
+19 ATTLKIT

-34 SVKILFNQEVKKFKE
+34 SVKVVFNQEIKKFKE
-49 VSLKNFKSYLELEAI
+49 VPLKNFKSYLELEAV

-78 SITIAQF
+78 FITIAQF

-98 KMTYEVKILKDKLYV
+98 KMTYEIKILKDKLYV

-119 PLVRHQMAPKPPK
+119 PLIRHQMVLKPPK
-132 HHALKHPTPKPAPKS
+132 HHALKHQTPKPSPKP
-147 IKKEAKEKT
+147 IKKETKEAKEKT
-156 PIKHAHSKHAHSPL
+156 PTKHVHSKHAHSPL
-170 NERSAKKEIPKKEI
+170 NERSA
-184 PKKEILKKEIL
+184 
-195 KKEILKKE
+195 
-203 IPKKEI
+203 
-209 LKKEI
+209 
-214 PKKEILKKE
+214 
-223 IPKKEI
+223 
-229 PKKEILK
+229 
-236 KEILKKEILK
+236 
-246 KEILKKEIPKKEILK
+246 
-261 KEIPKKEILKKEI
+261 
-274 PKKEIPKKEILKKE
+274 
-288 IPKKEILKKEILKK
+288 
-302 EILKKEIP
+302 
-310 KKEILKKEIP
+310 KKEIP

-407 VGRTELA
+407 VARTELA
-414 NRKSADL
+414 NKKSADL

-429 IPKHSTSNAH
+429 IPKRSTSNAH

-501 QSIRKNYPDVV
+501 QSVRKNYPDVV

>member
-6 GVVACLFWLHFAY
+6 GVVACLLWLHFAY

-78 SITIAQF
+78 FITIAQF

-98 KMTYEVKILKDKLYV
+98 KMTYEIKILKDKLYV

-119 PLVRHQMAPKPPK
+119 PLARHQMVLKPPK
-132 HHALKHPTPKPAPKS
+132 HHALKHTTPKPTPKP
-147 IKKEAKEKT
+147 IKKEAKKSKETKEKT
-156 PIKHAHSKHAHSPL
+156 PTKHAHSKHAHSPL
-170 NERSAKKEIPKKEI
+170 NERSAKKEI
-184 PKKEILKKEIL
+184 
-195 KKEILKKE
+195 
-203 IPKKEI
+203 
-209 LKKEI
+209 
-214 PKKEILKKE
+214 
-223 IPKKEI
+223 
-229 PKKEILK
+229 LK

-246 KEILKKEIPKKEILK
+246 KEIL
-261 KEIPKKEILKKEI
+261 
-274 PKKEIPKKEILKKE
+274 
-288 IPKKEILKKEILKK
+288 
-302 EILKKEIP
+302 
-310 KKEILKKEIP
+310 

-381 KFLHKELKKRGYSVL
+381 KFLYKELKKRGYSVL

-407 VGRTELA
+407 VARTELA
-414 NRKSADL
+414 NKKSADL

-501 QSIRKNYPDVV
+501 QSVRKNYPDVV

>member
-6 GVVACLFWLHFAY
+6 GVVACLFWLHFAC
-19 ATTLKII
+19 ATTLKIT

-78 SITIAQF
+78 FITIAQF

-91 VVISHAP
+91 VVISYAP
-98 KMTYEVKILKDKLYV
+98 KMTYEVKIFKDKLYV

-119 PLVRHQMAPKPPK
+119 PLIRHQMALKPPK
-132 HHALKHPTPKPAPKS
+132 HHAPKHTTLKPTPKP
-147 IKKEAKEKT
+147 IKKEAKKSKETKEKT

-170 NERSAKKEIPKKEI
+170 NERSAKKEI
-184 PKKEILKKEIL
+184 LKKEIL
-195 KKEILKKE
+195 KKEIL
-203 IPKKEI
+203 
-209 LKKEI
+209 
-214 PKKEILKKE
+214 
-223 IPKKEI
+223 
-229 PKKEILK
+229 
-236 KEILKKEILK
+236 
-246 KEILKKEIPKKEILK
+246 
-261 KEIPKKEILKKEI
+261 
-274 PKKEIPKKEILKKE
+274 
-288 IPKKEILKKEILKK
+288 
-302 EILKKEIP
+302 
-310 KKEILKKEIP
+310 

-414 NRKSADL
+414 NKKSADL

-501 QSIRKNYPDVV
+501 QSVRKNYPDVV

>member
-34 SVKILFNQEVKKFKE
+34 SVKISFNQEIKKFKE

-91 VVISHAP
+91 VVISHAS

-119 PLVRHQMAPKPPK
+119 PLSRHQMAPKPPK

-147 IKKEAKEKT
+147 IKKEAKEIKEKT
-156 PIKHAHSKHAHSPL
+156 PTKHARSKHTHSQL
-170 NERSAKKEIPKKEI
+170 NERSAKKEIPKKE
-184 PKKEILKKEIL
+184 
-195 KKEILKKE
+195 
-203 IPKKEI
+203 
-209 LKKEI
+209 
-214 PKKEILKKE
+214 
-223 IPKKEI
+223 
-229 PKKEILK
+229 
-236 KEILKKEILK
+236 
-246 KEILKKEIPKKEILK
+246 
-261 KEIPKKEILKKEI
+261 
-274 PKKEIPKKEILKKE
+274 
-288 IPKKEILKKEILKK
+288 
-302 EILKKEIP
+302 
-310 KKEILKKEIP
+310 
-320 KKEAENE
+320 AEKE
-327 SKNQVFIAEKNDTFI
+327 SKNQVFIAEKNDAFI

-407 VGRTELA
+407 VARTELA
-414 NRKSADL
+414 NKKSADL

-429 IPKHSTSNAH
+429 IPKRSTSNAH

-456 VAEQENKDDVNLM
+456 VAEQENKDNVNLM

>member
-6 GVVACLFWLHFAY
+6 GVVACLLWLHFAY

-49 VSLKNFKSYLELEAI
+49 VPLKNFKSYLELEAV

-85 SPKLAR
+85 SPKLVR

-119 PLVRHQMAPKPPK
+119 PLIRHQMVLKPPK
-132 HHALKHPTPKPAPKS
+132 HHALKHPTPKPTPKS
-147 IKKEAKEKT
+147 IKKEAKEAKEKT
-156 PIKHAHSKHAHSPL
+156 PTKHARSKHVHSPL
-170 NERSAKKEIPKKEI
+170 NERSA
-184 PKKEILKKEIL
+184 
-195 KKEILKKE
+195 
-203 IPKKEI
+203 
-209 LKKEI
+209 
-214 PKKEILKKE
+214 
-223 IPKKEI
+223 
-229 PKKEILK
+229 
-236 KEILKKEILK
+236 
-246 KEILKKEIPKKEILK
+246 
-261 KEIPKKEILKKEI
+261 
-274 PKKEIPKKEILKKE
+274 
-288 IPKKEILKKEILKK
+288 
-302 EILKKEIP
+302 
-310 KKEILKKEIP
+310 KKEIP

-414 NRKSADL
+414 NKKGADL

>member
-1 MLVRL
+1 M
-6 GVVACLFWLHFAY
+6 HFAC

-34 SVKILFNQEVKKFKE
+34 SVKISFNQEIKKFKE

-119 PLVRHQMAPKPPK
+119 PLTRHQMAPKPPK

-156 PIKHAHSKHAHSPL
+156 PTKHARSKHAHSQL
-170 NERSAKKEIPKKEI
+170 NERGA
-184 PKKEILKKEIL
+184 
-195 KKEILKKE
+195 
-203 IPKKEI
+203 
-209 LKKEI
+209 
-214 PKKEILKKE
+214 
-223 IPKKEI
+223 
-229 PKKEILK
+229 
-236 KEILKKEILK
+236 
-246 KEILKKEIPKKEILK
+246 
-261 KEIPKKEILKKEI
+261 
-274 PKKEIPKKEILKKE
+274 
-288 IPKKEILKKEILKK
+288 
-302 EILKKEIP
+302 
-310 KKEILKKEIP
+310 KKEIP

-327 SKNQVFIAEKNDTFI
+327 SKNQVFIAEKNDAFI

-407 VGRTELA
+407 VARTELA
-414 NRKSADL
+414 NKKSADL

-429 IPKHSTSNAH
+429 IPKRSTSNAH

-456 VAEQENKDDVNLM
+456 VAEQENKDNVNLM

-501 QSIRKNYPDVV
+501 QSVRKNYPDVV

>member
-1 MLVRL
+1 M
-6 GVVACLFWLHFAY
+6 HFAC

-34 SVKILFNQEVKKFKE
+34 SVKISFNQEIKKFKE

-85 SPKLAR
+85 SPKLVR

-119 PLVRHQMAPKPPK
+119 PLIRHQIVPKPPK
-132 HHALKHPTPKPAPKS
+132 HHVLKHPTPKPAPKS
-147 IKKEAKEKT
+147 IKKEAKEIKEKT
-156 PIKHAHSKHAHSPL
+156 PTKHVRSKHVHSQW
-170 NERSAKKEIPKKEI
+170 NERSAKKEIPKKET
-184 PKKEILKKEIL
+184 
-195 KKEILKKE
+195 
-203 IPKKEI
+203 
-209 LKKEI
+209 
-214 PKKEILKKE
+214 
-223 IPKKEI
+223 
-229 PKKEILK
+229 
-236 KEILKKEILK
+236 
-246 KEILKKEIPKKEILK
+246 
-261 KEIPKKEILKKEI
+261 
-274 PKKEIPKKEILKKE
+274 
-288 IPKKEILKKEILKK
+288 
-302 EILKKEIP
+302 
-310 KKEILKKEIP
+310 
-320 KKEAENE
+320 ENE
-327 SKNQVFIAEKNDTFI
+327 SKNQVFIAEKNDASI

-407 VGRTELA
+407 VARTELA
-414 NRKSADL
+414 NKKSADL

-429 IPKHSTSNAH
+429 IPKRSTSNAH

-549 SKPYQKILAKGIA
+549 SKPYQKILANGIA